1 MENEGMDG
9 SSNSKLK
16 VEVSGLRNFVYV
28 YLATAYVLHTHIY
41 IYIMTC
47 NIILK
52 IPRCTFETKLMY
64 SILLKLNYHMK
75 YMMLR
80 NLFWY

>member
-41 IYIMTC
+41 I
-47 NIILK
+47 
-52 IPRCTFETKLMY
+52 
-64 SILLKLNYHMK
+64 
-75 YMMLR
+75 
-80 NLFWY
+80 